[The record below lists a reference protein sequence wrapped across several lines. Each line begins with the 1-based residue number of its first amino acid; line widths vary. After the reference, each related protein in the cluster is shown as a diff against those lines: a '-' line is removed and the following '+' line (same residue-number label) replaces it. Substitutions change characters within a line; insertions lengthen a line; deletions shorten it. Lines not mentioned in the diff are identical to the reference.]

1 MPMPEILAHSI
12 CCITLTIEMVKQL
25 NVSIKC
31 VTVLNTCKH
40 ISVRYSKILLVV
52 DEMVMEELKV
62 KSLWGL
68 LSYWL
73 YLLNTWK
80 PFVY

>member
-1 MPMPEILAHSI
+1 MFINKLLLCLDMPMPEILAHSI

-25 NVSIKC
+25 NISIKC

-52 DEMVMEELKV
+52 DEMVMV
-62 KSLWGL
+62 KKIRNVWI
-68 LSYWL
+68 W
-73 YLLNTWK
+73 
-80 PFVY
+80 